1 MSESKKL
8 LIGFAVVGVI
18 CVCVAGISFLGFRML
33 GSRFE
38 DMVNG
43 EPTSVARAQ
52 EKIAE
57 FDIPPGYEPMA
68 MSMLVYDMMYLTPAE
83 SENDPMI
90 MFMQFS
96 KLTSDDPE
104 RMAEQLRQAAE
115 RQTDQP
121 GLSMEMV
128 DSFEEVIR
136 GQTVTV
142 TVSES
147 NYQGFIMRQ
156 WMTIFQGN
164 KGPVILMIQGPASTW
179 NDQLVD
185 DFIKSIR

>member
-18 CVCVAGISFLGFRML
+18 CVCIAGISFLGLRTL
-33 GSRFE
+33 GNRFE
-38 DMVNG
+38 DMTNG

-68 MSMLVYDMMYLTPAE
+68 LSMFVYDMISLTPID

-90 MFMQFS
+90 MLMQFNKS
-96 KLTSDDPE
+96 TSGDPE
-104 RMAEQLRQAAE
+104 QMEEQLKQAAE
-115 RQTDQP
+115 QQSGRP
-121 GLSMEMV
+121 GMSMQVV
-128 DSFEEVIR
+128 DTFEEVIR
-136 GQTVTV
+136 GETVTV
-142 TVSES
+142 TVSEA

-164 KGPVILMIQGPASTW
+164 KGPVILMIQGPTRTW
-179 NDQLVD
+179 DDQLVD
-185 DFIKSIR
+185 DFIKSIK

>member
-18 CVCVAGISFLGFRML
+18 CVCIAGISFLGLRTL
-33 GSRFE
+33 GNRFE
-38 DMVNG
+38 DMTNG

-68 MSMLVYDMMYLTPAE
+68 LSMFVYDMISLTPID

-90 MFMQFS
+90 MLMQFNKS
-96 KLTSDDPE
+96 TSRDPE
-104 RMAEQLRQAAE
+104 QMEEQLKQAAE
-115 RQTDQP
+115 QQSGRP
-121 GLSMEMV
+121 GMSMQVV
-128 DSFEEVIR
+128 DTFEEVIR
-136 GQTVTV
+136 GETVTV
-142 TVSES
+142 TVSEA
-147 NYQGFIMRQ
+147 NYQDFVFRQ

-164 KGPVILMIQGPASTW
+164 KGPVILMIQGPARTW
-179 NDQLVD
+179 DDQLVD
-185 DFIKSIR
+185 DFIKSIK